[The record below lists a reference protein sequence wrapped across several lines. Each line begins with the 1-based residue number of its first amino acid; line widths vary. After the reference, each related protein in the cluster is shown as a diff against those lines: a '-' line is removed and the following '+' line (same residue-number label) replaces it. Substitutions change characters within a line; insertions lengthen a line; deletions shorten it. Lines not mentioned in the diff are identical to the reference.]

1 MSDTLDELRREYP
14 QYRLVIDKMARQNKS
29 FEEIES
35 HLIDLNEMNDD

>member
-1 MSDTLDELRREYP
+1 MSDTLDELREEYP